1 MSKCYCF
8 VLIFRMKRVLIIII
22 IIVIISF
29 IHVSPLN
36 LDPSLSQVYVN
47 ILGEYGVKMY
57 RLEEICHQASSV
69 LNNCP

>member
-1 MSKCYCF
+1 MLLFCF
-8 VLIFRMKRVLIIII
+8 NISSEASINNY